1 MGYYIIKVSMW
12 NISRSDWNLESLRNG
27 WDIEYTRNG
36 WNMVFIQNLSIDMS
50 RGELN
55 GKDAVK
61 GY

>member
-1 MGYYIIKVSMW
+1 MW